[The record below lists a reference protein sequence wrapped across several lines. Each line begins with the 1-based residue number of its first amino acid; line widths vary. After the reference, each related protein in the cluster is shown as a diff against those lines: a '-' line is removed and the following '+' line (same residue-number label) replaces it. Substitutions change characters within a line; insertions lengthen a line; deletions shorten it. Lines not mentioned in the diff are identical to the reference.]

1 MTFLLEMQANNT
13 ISLFCEWNFKYIE
26 GCFVAEQS
34 KTFSWPGLT
43 FYPQENINIVVFSYK
58 LLFS

>member
-34 KTFSWPGLT
+34 KTFSWLKKI
-43 FYPQENINIVVFSYK
+43 FKSWMINIQRRNAE
-58 LLFS
+58 LT